1 MIVVITS
8 EAEED
13 FERIGDYIAQFNPSR
28 AESFV
33 EELLLR
39 CQNLARMP
47 FRFPLLSRL
56 QHADIRRV
64 PHGNYVIYYRVDD
77 ANVYILNI
85 LNAAQDYEAILFPDD

>member
-39 CQNLARMP
+39 CQSLARMP
-47 FRFPLLSRL
+47 LRFPLLSRL
-56 QHADIRRV
+56 QQDDLRHV
-64 PHGNYVIYYRVDD
+64 SHGNYANSYRVDD
-77 ANVYILNI
+77 AN
-85 LNAAQDYEAILFPDD
+85 F